1 VATVIRTAPDRFTH
15 TSHRPHMFRL
25 RALALLSFAAIAC
38 TLNHPSTGAE
48 GRTAP
53 RMTSVSRAPK
63 DTLFARAF
71 AAMKE
76 RGYAEITSDVPSA
89 QVRGK
94 NPRGTSVIV
103 AFTDMKDSTRVTVTA
118 GAGGPRGPGIDSEA
132 LATVL
137 TLMSDITRPPGA
149 VGDSAGVRSAPP
161 AMLRP

>member
-1 VATVIRTAPDRFTH
+1 MPRIRI
-15 TSHRPHMFRL
+15 L
-25 RALALLSFAAIAC
+25 VLLSIAALAC
-38 TLNHPSTGAE
+38 TLNRPSTGAA

-53 RMTSVSRAPK
+53 QMTTVAREPR

-76 RGYAEITSDVPSA
+76 RGYTEITPDAPAA

-94 NPRGTSVIV
+94 SPKGTSVIV
-103 AFTDMKDSTRVTVTA
+103 ALEPLGDSTRVTVTA
-118 GAGGPRGPGIDSEA
+118 GVGGTRGPGIDSEA

-149 VGDSAGVRSAPP
+149 TADSAKKP
-161 AMLRP
+161 

>member
-1 VATVIRTAPDRFTH
+1 MH
-15 TSHRPHMFRL
+15 RL
-25 RALALLSFAAIAC
+25 RALVLLSLAAIAC
-38 TLNHPSTGAE
+38 TLNHPSTGSE

-76 RGYAEITSDVPSA
+76 RGYTEITSDLPSA

-94 NPRGTSVIV
+94 SPRGTSVIV
-103 AFTDMKDSTRVTVTA
+103 ALTAMEDSTRVTVTA
-118 GAGGPRGPGIDSEA
+118 GEGGRRGPGIDSEA

-149 VGDSAGVRSAPP
+149 VGDSTRVRPAPP
-161 AMLRP
+161 AAIRQ